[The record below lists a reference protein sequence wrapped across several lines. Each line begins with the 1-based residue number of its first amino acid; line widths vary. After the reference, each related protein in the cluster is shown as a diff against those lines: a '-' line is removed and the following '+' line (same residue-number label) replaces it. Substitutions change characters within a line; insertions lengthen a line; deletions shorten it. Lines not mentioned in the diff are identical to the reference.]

1 MRRFLTLLG
10 FVGIVQTASLTGTV
24 NDPAGAILPGVSIT
38 ITQLATNAARMF
50 VTDEH
55 GDYRVPLLPPGR
67 YRVEAALA
75 GFKTG
80 VRDNIVL
87 SVDDRLRIDFTLQL
101 GEVAEKLIVT
111 TSTPLVQSETSSV
124 GTVIDNQKVVELPL
138 NGRQFESLAQLVPGS
153 LPPAPHGGNR

>member
-1 MRRFLTLLG
+1 MRRFRSLLG
-10 FVGIVQTASLTGTV
+10 FVAILAFATRAYAQTASLTGTV
-24 NDPAGAILPGVSIT
+24 TDPAVVILPGVSIT
-38 ITQLATNAARMF
+38 ITQLETNAARMF

-101 GEVAEKLIVT
+101 GEVAEKLVVT

-138 NGRQFESLAQLVPGS
+138 NGRQFESLA
-153 LPPAPHGGNR
+153 